1 MASKKSPD
9 NNQTLKPHD
18 YTFLRNGLLGVMSRA
33 WGCTAAL
40 EHNMPISDLQTRA
53 AGDFR
58 ELQAITR
65 KLNVRVAGILFRQAN
80 VVDPEIDLMDRMALA
95 LHMNGI
101 DPYEIEAIRDLESR
115 ARAKAVIDELRKNDK
130 EVK

>member
-9 NNQTLKPHD
+9 NQTLHPHD

-40 EHNMPISDLQTRA
+40 EHNMPIKDLQTRA

-58 ELQAITR
+58 ELQSITR

-101 DPYEIEAIRDLESR
+101 DPYEIESIRDKESR
-115 ARAKAVIDELRKNDK
+115 ARAKAELEELRKKDK